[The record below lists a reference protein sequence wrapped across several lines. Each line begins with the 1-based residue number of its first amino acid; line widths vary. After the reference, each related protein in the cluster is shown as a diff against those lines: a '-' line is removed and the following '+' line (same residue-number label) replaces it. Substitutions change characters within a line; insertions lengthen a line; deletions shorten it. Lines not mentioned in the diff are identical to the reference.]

1 MGVVTPKL
9 AMGASVLRREDQAF
23 LKREGRGALRRGHG
37 ISHTGMP
44 ATPALASARRSGTPR
59 QGERRGES

>member
-44 ATPALASARRSGTPR
+44 ATPARICAAIRDAAPR
-59 QGERRGES
+59 